1 MNINIYHLIRIFLTF
16 TCYPDTDS
24 QKYIMCKNNIKNI
37 PFLFG
42 MYCFYLLDLQRDNE
56 TLTES
61 KQCNYENYSNYTTRK
76 MDGVS
81 SIDSEK

>member
-1 MNINIYHLIRIFLTF
+1 MSNDYFKKIFKKVYAIFGYVKINVIY
-16 TCYPDTDS
+16 
-24 QKYIMCKNNIKNI
+24 
-37 PFLFG
+37 
-42 MYCFYLLDLQRDNE
+42 LQSENE

-61 KQCNYENYSNYTTRK
+61 KHCNYENYSKYTTRK

>member
-1 MNINIYHLIRIFLTF
+1 VFINYFKKISKKVYA
-16 TCYPDTDS
+16 
-24 QKYIMCKNNIKNI
+24 
-37 PFLFG
+37 LFG
-42 MYCFYLLDLQRDNE
+42 YVKINVIYLQCDNE

-61 KQCNYENYSNYTTRK
+61 KHCNYENYSNYTTRK

>member
-1 MNINIYHLIRIFLTF
+1 MKLVLYISIISLFAFHFKIECIY
-16 TCYPDTDS
+16 
-24 QKYIMCKNNIKNI
+24 
-37 PFLFG
+37 
-42 MYCFYLLDLQRDNE
+42 LQSEKE

-61 KQCNYENYSNYTTRK
+61 KHCNHENYSNYTTRK

>member
-1 MNINIYHLIRIFLTF
+1 MF
-16 TCYPDTDS
+16 
-24 QKYIMCKNNIKNI
+24 KNYFKKISKKVYA
-37 PFLFG
+37 LFG
-42 MYCFYLLDLQRDNE
+42 YVKINVIYLQCDNE

>member
-1 MNINIYHLIRIFLTF
+1 MFNNYFIKILKIVYAIFGYVEINLI
-16 TCYPDTDS
+16 S
-24 QKYIMCKNNIKNI
+24 
-37 PFLFG
+37 
-42 MYCFYLLDLQRDNE
+42 LQSENE

-61 KQCNYENYSNYTTRK
+61 IHCNYENHSNYITRK

>member
-1 MNINIYHLIRIFLTF
+1 VYAIFGYVKKNVIY
-16 TCYPDTDS
+16 
-24 QKYIMCKNNIKNI
+24 
-37 PFLFG
+37 
-42 MYCFYLLDLQRDNE
+42 LQCDNE

-61 KQCNYENYSNYTTRK
+61 KHCNYENYSNYTTRK

>member
-1 MNINIYHLIRIFLTF
+1 
-16 TCYPDTDS
+16 
-24 QKYIMCKNNIKNI
+24 
-37 PFLFG
+37 
-42 MYCFYLLDLQRDNE
+42 MYTTLGYVQIGSLSLQSENE

-61 KQCNYENYSNYTTRK
+61 IHCNYENHSNYITRK

>member
-1 MNINIYHLIRIFLTF
+1 MYTKLGYVKI
-16 TCYPDTDS
+16 DS
-24 QKYIMCKNNIKNI
+24 
-37 PFLFG
+37 LS
-42 MYCFYLLDLQRDNE
+42 LQSENE

-61 KQCNYENYSNYTTRK
+61 KHCNYENYSNYTTRK

>member
-1 MNINIYHLIRIFLTF
+1 M
-16 TCYPDTDS
+16 
-24 QKYIMCKNNIKNI
+24 KNI
-37 PFLFG
+37 FIIALHIKIE
-42 MYCFYLLDLQRDNE
+42 CIYLQSENE

-61 KQCNYENYSNYTTRK
+61 KHCNYENYSNYTTRK

>member
-1 MNINIYHLIRIFLTF
+1 
-16 TCYPDTDS
+16 
-24 QKYIMCKNNIKNI
+24 
-37 PFLFG
+37 
-42 MYCFYLLDLQRDNE
+42 MYDFYLLDLQCDNE

-61 KQCNYENYSNYTTRK
+61 KHCNYENYSNYTTRK

>member
-1 MNINIYHLIRIFLTF
+1 VFNNFFIKTLKIVYAIFGYVKINLI
-16 TCYPDTDS
+16 P
-24 QKYIMCKNNIKNI
+24 
-37 PFLFG
+37 
-42 MYCFYLLDLQRDNE
+42 LQSENE

-61 KQCNYENYSNYTTRK
+61 EHCNYENYSNYITRK